1 MRTKTT
7 VLFLGA
13 LLITSA
19 VWAQQGSEIV
29 LWPENQRAFVQD
41 GPGLL
46 LRPDQLEAL
55 VAMTPEDRD
64 TWIDEFLSNDP
75 VAETELNELTFGIE
89 RRRKLVHLDFVTLVD
104 GRARLLFLNGLP
116 LSRELVDCGQA
127 FVPIEIW
134 TYGTPTSP
142 VPLVLYQAAAD
153 RPYRLWFPSHSKMA
167 LYTTEM
173 RYWLQQYEELRGVIT
188 AKRFDIQLCKKA
200 RLMDDVTGVEGLGKY
215 KANRPTD
222 RDFMK
227 FVSAPEDLETWARK
241 ASVTPLEREV
251 PTLETGE
258 LEVVFP
264 DRYQQRMVAR
274 YLITIPP
281 SAALEVFT
289 DGDRSKYLLAVDGG
303 TMHQGR
309 ILEDFRVLFE
319 IEKPEADVP
328 IALAFERALRPDRV
342 YVTHLR
348 ISDEAGS
355 AEAYLSHG
363 FRVPTEPQHIE
374 EPPLPEDAVIALGQQ
389 LATQEVAGADSL
401 LLVPPPAEIV
411 LGLWR
416 AEALVTGSRISKVKF
431 EVDGQP
437 QMTRNGRPYSAELR
451 LSKFPVEQIVK
462 AVGLDQN
469 GEVVA
474 SDEVILNQPRGALRV
489 RILEPERGMAVA
501 GRIVSKAEIV
511 VPEDKRIESVEFKV
525 NEQSLAVLKRPP
537 WQAEIEVPLG
547 GDVSYLSVTATLDDG
562 SRAEEVRFLNAPE
575 YLEEV
580 NVKLVELY
588 TTVTDK
594 SGRLAK
600 GLTESDFTVKED
612 GRPQTLSKFE
622 LVEDLPLTLGIV
634 IDTSGSMAESLGE
647 AKLAAL
653 GFLEN
658 MITLRDKVFAVS
670 FSSQPALLIPSTED
684 VEAVEETLEDLV
696 AAGMTTLHDAVV
708 TSLYYFRGVRGRR
721 ALILLSDGD
730 DTASSLEYR
739 DAVEYARRSGVS
751 IYTIGL
757 GVGGLNI
764 KVKNKL
770 TELAKDTGGR
780 NFMIAKASELV
791 GVYRE
796 IEEELR
802 SQYLLA
808 YSSDQPSPDGEFRLI
823 EVKVTGGKYK
833 ARTIRGYYP

>member
-1 MRTKTT
+1 MRSNF
-7 VLFLGA
+7 VGYLF
-13 LLITSA
+13 ITLATAA
-19 VWAQQGSEIV
+19 VAMAQRGPEIA
-29 LWPENQRAFVQD
+29 LWPENQRAFIQD

-46 LRPDQLEAL
+46 VQPDQLEAL
-55 VAMTPEDRD
+55 VAMSSEERD
-64 TWIDEFLSNDP
+64 AWIEEFLSTDP
-75 VAETELNELTFGIE
+75 VPETELNELTFGIE
-89 RRRKLVHLDFVTLVD
+89 RRRKLVHLDYITLVD

-134 TYGTPTSP
+134 TYGTTTDP
-142 VPLVLYQAAAD
+142 VPLVLYQAAPD

-173 RYWLQQYEELRGVIT
+173 RYWLQQYEELKGFIT

-200 RLMDDVTGVEGLGKY
+200 RLMDDVTGIEGLRKY
-215 KANRPTD
+215 RSNRPTD
-222 RDFMK
+222 QNFMK
-227 FVSAPEDLETWARK
+227 FIAAPANLEAWARK

-251 PTLETGE
+251 PRLDTGP

-274 YLITIPP
+274 YMITIP
-281 SAALEVFT
+281 ADAELEVFT
-289 DGDRSKYLLAVDGG
+289 DGDRSKYILAVDGG

-309 ILEDFRVLFE
+309 IHEDFRVLFE
-319 IEKPEADVP
+319 IEKPESDVP
-328 IALAFERALRPDRV
+328 IALAFERALRPDRI

-348 ISDEAGS
+348 ITDEVGAS
-355 AEAYLSHG
+355 EAYLSKG
-363 FRVPTEPQHIE
+363 FRVPAEPQHIE
-374 EPPLPEDAVIALGQQ
+374 EPPLPEDAVIALGHQ
-389 LATQEVAGADSL
+389 LAAREVAGADSL
-401 LLVPPPAEIV
+401 LLVPPPSEIV

-416 AEALVTGSRISKVKF
+416 AEALVTGSRISKVRF
-431 EVDGQP
+431 ELDGKT
-437 QMTRNGRPYSAELR
+437 QMTRNSRPYTAELR
-451 LSKFPVEQIVK
+451 LSKFPVEQIVT
-462 AVGLDQN
+462 ARGLDDN
-469 GEVVA
+469 GEEVA
-474 SDEVILNQPRGALRV
+474 VDEVILNQPRGALRV
-489 RILEPERGMAVA
+489 RILEPERGVAVA
-501 GRIVSKAEIV
+501 GRIAARAEVV
-511 VPEDKRIESVEFKV
+511 VPEDKRVESVEFKV
-525 NEQSLAVLKRPP
+525 NEQLAATLKRPP
-537 WQAEIEVPLG
+537 WQAEIDVPLG

-575 YLEEV
+575 YLEEID
-580 NVKLVELY
+580 VKLVELY

-600 GLTESDFTVKED
+600 GLTESDFTIKED
-612 GRPQTLSKFE
+612 GRAQTISKFE
-622 LVEDLPLTLGIV
+622 LVEDLPLTVGIV

-670 FSSQPALLIPSTED
+670 FSSQPALLIPQTED
-684 VEAVEETLEDLV
+684 VEAVEESVEDLV

-739 DAVEYARRSGVS
+739 DALEYARRSGVS

-757 GVGGLNI
+757 GVGGLNL

-770 TELAKDTGGR
+770 TELAKETGGR
-780 NFMIAKASELV
+780 NFMIAKAAELV

-808 YSSDQPSPDGEFRLI
+808 YSSDRPSPDGAFRLI
-823 EVKVTGGKYK
+823 EVRVGGGKYK